1 MDVDG
6 DWEDK
11 VHEHDHTAAGAPRNT
26 STDPLGMESHGT
38 QSSEVGYFPMDL
50 IQEPQSFNINDFINF
65 SGNLDFPTEN
75 FEDFLSWNEFPLGLE
90 SYGSDKMSLEAAPQ
104 DISARHSSVAS
115 QNTSSSHSKKSIS
128 TRASSLTSHTREP
141 SEEFRPTSASAKS
154 TASRSL
160 KVESSEGSRN
170 DAAVIAEAAWPIARC
185 NPVIFSDACPRTAIL
200 HLEALEQN
208 SQNESVWDSL
218 MDSPHLVEPS
228 PGAVTVVPL
237 AGVTR
242 DRILAITQ
250 TFLHKAL
257 EIHRGGWYGWPK
269 PSVQPSPGGG
279 INFLVLPP
287 SKTLEYFLQNY
298 VHSLTSYY
306 SLINGGTI
314 DPNEMMLNNQ
324 ASTLLVLLMIAQGAT
339 AIPSIEARQLTAGL
353 TETCRISLFDI
364 IEKDV
369 ELSADPVV
377 LRCALL
383 FTMLAAWGKL
393 ATHPVA
399 FR

>member
-1 MDVDG
+1 
-6 DWEDK
+6 
-11 VHEHDHTAAGAPRNT
+11 
-26 STDPLGMESHGT
+26 
-38 QSSEVGYFPMDL
+38 
-50 IQEPQSFNINDFINF
+50 
-65 SGNLDFPTEN
+65 
-75 FEDFLSWNEFPLGLE
+75 
-90 SYGSDKMSLEAAPQ
+90 
-104 DISARHSSVAS
+104 
-115 QNTSSSHSKKSIS
+115 
-128 TRASSLTSHTREP
+128 
-141 SEEFRPTSASAKS
+141 
-154 TASRSL
+154 L
-160 KVESSEGSRN
+160 KVEFSEGGRY
-170 DAAVIAEAAWPIARC
+170 DAAIVAEAGWPIARC

-200 HLEALEQN
+200 HLETLEQN

-218 MDSPHLVEPS
+218 IDSPHLAKSSRGTVS
-228 PGAVTVVPL
+228 VVPI
-237 AGVTR
+237 AGGTR

-269 PSVQPSPGGG
+269 PSVQPIPGGG

-339 AIPSIEARQLTAGL
+339 AIPSVEARQLTAGL

-383 FTMLAAWGKL
+383 FTMLAAWGKF
-393 ATHPVA
+393 ATHSVVVVEVILTCSS
-399 FR
+399 RWR